1 METQVQKLKLNLV
14 KVLCIVNAL
23 PPMRNGEGLTASKWV
38 PWGEIMSLGTRN
50 DQSNLIN
57 EVT

>member
-1 METQVQKLKLNLV
+1 
-14 KVLCIVNAL
+14 
-23 PPMRNGEGLTASKWV
+23 MRNGEGLTASKWV

-57 EVT
+57 EFLNHDNKDMDRLI